1 MAKRARGKKEGGG
14 EEGASWGQEVD
25 PRVTAKGQ
33 RRDRGGERTWGI
45 ELGAGG
51 RREGEGKA
59 YRRHSSDA
67 RCQER
72 SQEVVTSS
80 SSSSPASHLRDLTSG
95 PLLLPLDP
103 RLLELTLNPG
113 GLPDPTSQVW
123 RRVYVNPN
131 YCRVPA

>member
-14 EEGASWGQEVD
+14 EEGASWGQ
-25 PRVTAKGQ
+25 
-33 RRDRGGERTWGI
+33 
-45 ELGAGG
+45 
-51 RREGEGKA
+51 A

-123 RRVYVNPN
+123 LRVSVNPN